1 MLMQLSSKQYQGYKL
16 FLDPEVTTICF
27 GGGAGGAKSTLV
39 CFLAILTCSQYP
51 KIKWGL
57 FRRTM
62 SNMKKTLYPTMRE
75 MLDLM
80 GMVPEIDYKDRVI
93 SAGFIEFKN
102 GSIIEF
108 NELDWR
114 PSDPQ
119 MAQIGGREYTYAAI
133 DEAGEIVEKAFDIV
147 QSRVGRCMNKE
158 YQLVPKLICTCN
170 PSSNFLRD
178 RFYQKYEASDS
189 PTKLEG
195 YAKWEDGVYYDY
207 ASKSYKPAY
216 SCFVRSTAFD
226 NPFLD
231 PNYIPTLMKQP
242 LSERKRLLGG
252 DWNYNSDEN
261 SLFPIDLLSKAL
273 AYEMPE
279 QEYRSTIKEQG
290 IISRPNH
297 RQMEQF
303 KTPVFKKFIGVDVA
317 DKGKDRTVVSLI
329 DNNVLVDQRVLDIG
343 RIDPESP
350 ISRLYADKLEQYAI
364 NHGFTKQYAKNI
376 WVEDNGVGA
385 GLRDMMRTKGW
396 SITAYT
402 ATAKDRSAYYY
413 QMYTDM
419 DAGDFKIYY
428 QLNNIS
434 ELFRELG
441 VHTYETVNLE
451 PKVARKEDIKKEL
464 GRSPDLADSCMIANA
479 ARHQGAGYSY
489 TNRFKTAGGRYRG

>member
-1 MLMQLSSKQYQGYKL
+1 MKLSQKQYQGYEL

-39 CFLAILTCSQYP
+39 CFLAILTSSQYP
-51 KIKWGL
+51 RIKWGL

-75 MLDLM
+75 MLNIM
-80 GMVPEIDYKDRVI
+80 GMIPEVDYKDRVI
-93 SAGFIEFKN
+93 SAGYIEFAN
-102 GSIIEF
+102 GSLIEF

-114 PSDPQ
+114 PSDPE

-147 QSRVGRCMNKE
+147 QSRIGRCMNKE

-178 RFYQKYEASDS
+178 RFYQKYEQSTS

-195 YAKWEDGVYYDY
+195 YAKWEDGTYYDY
-207 ASKSYKPAY
+207 KTNSYKTAY

-252 DWNYNSDEN
+252 DWNYNSDDN
-261 SLFPIDLLSKAL
+261 SLFPIDLLSKAI
-273 AYEMPE
+273 AYDLPE
-279 QEYRSTIKEQG
+279 QEYRSTIREEG
-290 IISRPNH
+290 ILSRPTKAQENK
-297 RQMEQF
+297 F
-303 KTPVFKKFIGVDVA
+303 KVPVFKKFIGVDVA

-343 RIDPESP
+343 RIDPEAP

-364 NHGFTKQYAKNI
+364 NHGFTKQFAKNI

-419 DAGDFKIYY
+419 DAGEFKIY
-428 QLNNIS
+428 QGVNNIS

-489 TNRFKTAGGRYRG
+489 TNRFKTAGGTIYR

>member
-1 MLMQLSSKQYQGYKL
+1 MQLSVKQKQGYDL
-16 FLDPEVTTICF
+16 FMRPDITTICF

-57 FRRTM
+57 FRKTM
-62 SNMKKTLYPTMRE
+62 ANLKKTLYPTMRE
-75 MLDLM
+75 MLDIM
-80 GMVPEIDYKDRVI
+80 GMVQDVDYKDRVM
-93 SAGFIEFKN
+93 SAGFIEFAN
-102 GSIIEF
+102 GSLVEF

-147 QSRVGRCMNKE
+147 RSRIGRCMNKE
-158 YQLVPKLICTCN
+158 YGLVPKLICTCN

-178 RFYQKYEASDS
+178 KFYEHYEKSTDPSKA
-189 PTKLEG
+189 EG
-195 YAKWEDGVYYDY
+195 YAIWEDGTYWDY
-207 ASKSYKPAY
+207 ETETYKTAY

-231 PNYIPTLMKQP
+231 KNYIPTLMKQP
-242 LSERKRLLGG
+242 PSERKRLLGG
-252 DWNYNSDEN
+252 DWNFNSDEN
-261 SLFPIDLLSKAL
+261 SLFPIELLMKATT
-273 AYEMPE
+273 YELPE
-279 QEYRSTIKEQG
+279 IEYRSTIKEQG
-290 IISRPNH
+290 IISRPTKA
-297 RQMEQF
+297 QQEAF
-303 KTPVFKKFIGVDVA
+303 KVPIFKKFIGVDVA

-343 RIDPESP
+343 RVDPESP

-396 SITAYT
+396 AITAYT

-419 DAGDFKIYY
+419 DAGEFKIYDK
-428 QLNNIS
+428 IGDKE

-479 ARHQGAGYSY
+479 ARHQGNGYSY
-489 TNRFKTAGGRYRG
+489 TNRFKTAGGTIWR